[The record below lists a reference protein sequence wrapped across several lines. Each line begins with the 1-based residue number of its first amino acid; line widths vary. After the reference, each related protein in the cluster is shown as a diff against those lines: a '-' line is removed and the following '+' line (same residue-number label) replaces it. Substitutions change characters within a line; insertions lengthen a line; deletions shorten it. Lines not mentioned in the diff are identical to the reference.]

1 MPTKGTKYYY
11 AHREQ
16 CLENRRKYAEAN
28 KEKIK
33 EHAAE
38 YYQKVLKQRRKIDRM
53 YAKADLPP
61 PPRKEPKP
69 QPPRKEPKPP
79 PPCKEPKPPSAIK
92 TVKKFLAE
100 APVPKNPRKP
110 RAPKKHPD
118 LSTLADMT
126 VAVPPMG
133 VQFLPGMT
141 LDWNK
146 L

>member
-28 KEKIK
+28 REKIK

-69 QPPRKEPKPP
+69 
-79 PPCKEPKPPSAIK
+79 PSPIK
-92 TVKKFLAE
+92 TTKTFLAA

-118 LSTLADMT
+118 ISTLADMT
-126 VAVPPMG
+126 VSVPSMG
-133 VQFLPGMT
+133 VQFLPGVT